1 VYTEIAISVGKQY
14 GQNFLDYTYLR
25 KKSHKDTKV
34 AFDFEIYTLVEHPVA
49 FP

>member
-1 VYTEIAISVGKQY
+1 MDRISQTTHILEK
-14 GQNFLDYTYLR
+14 N
-25 KKSHKDTKV
+25 SHKDTKV